1 MTQTET
7 DTEIE
12 RNANPS
18 RGASGGP
25 TEAPAPWWGEQ
36 AVAAPPA
43 HHKAVA
49 LLLPVA
55 VALGFA
61 ALLVWLGH
69 VVGAALLVVVI
80 TAVTTARV
88 ASPRFDRA
96 FAHGLDRFGHWVGHV
111 LRVVLLSIVFAL
123 VFVPVA
129 VIQLA
134 FRRHDLGR
142 PRGLGEGWV
151 PKAAMGPRGAPTR
164 GFGTEPASAPGL
176 KRSKLVT
183 AVFVVAVLAVADV
196 VVGTALTATG
206 TLPPIDRGDL
216 VAQIEQSL
224 ERDMGQAPINAYP
237 WAQQHGRDM
246 AEYELTGND
255 YFPYIVRSHHAYNSD
270 TVNTTDRERLSYV
283 PTPTPGVEPLRIAFL
298 GGSVMFGVGQRD
310 EHTIPSAFARIA
322 EENGIAVEV
331 VNYGFPAWV
340 AWQEHQ
346 YLERLLADGE
356 QFDMAVFLD
365 GFNEFDVQMTDYRP
379 DPTHHSANALAGLIA
394 EFRDDRATEPDT
406 LDGVR
411 ELRETYRRNS
421 AVWRLYDTV
430 TGRQATIPG
439 SDLANQG
446 TPEQQ
451 TEAALGIYQR
461 AVGLIDDLAADH
473 ALPVRYFWQPRAAG
487 WDPSI
492 TDRLPDQVTDLTHV
506 FDGQQ
511 CFYDV
516 VHTDEACARVMA
528 QAMWDTVGPELVAQA
543 ASTGVAQP

>member
-1 MTQTET
+1 MTTTDIET
-7 DTEIE
+7 QDGRDDPAT
-12 RNANPS
+12 
-18 RGASGGP
+18 ASLTQ
-25 TEAPAPWWGEQ
+25 TEAPAPWWGEA
-36 AVAAPPA
+36 AVAAPPPG

-49 LLLPVA
+49 LLLPA
-55 VALGFA
+55 AIALGVA
-61 ALLVWLGH
+61 ILLVSLGH
-69 VVGAALLVVVI
+69 VIGAALLVVVV
-80 TAVTTARV
+80 TAVTIARV

-96 FAHGLDRFGHWVGHV
+96 FARGLDRFGRGVGHV
-111 LRVVLLSIVFAL
+111 LRVVLLSIVFVL

-129 VIQLA
+129 VIELL
-134 FRRHDLGR
+134 FHRGSLGR
-142 PRGLGEGWV
+142 PRGLGDGWI

-164 GFGTEPASAPGL
+164 GFGTEPARAPGA

-196 VVGTALTATG
+196 VMGTALTATG
-206 TLPPIDRGDL
+206 ALPPIDRGDL
-216 VAQIEQSL
+216 VTQIEQSL
-224 ERDMGQAPINAYP
+224 ERDMAQAPINAYP

-255 YFPYIVRSHHAYNSD
+255 YFPYIVRSHHAYTSP
-270 TVNTTDRERLSYV
+270 TVNTTDAERLSYV
-283 PTPTPGVEPLRIAFL
+283 PTPPPGVEPLRIAFL

-394 EFRDDRATEPDT
+394 EFREDRATQPDT
-406 LDGVR
+406 LDGFR

-421 AVWRLYDTV
+421 AMWRLYDTV
-430 TGRQATIPG
+430 TGRQAPIPG
-439 SDLANQG
+439 ADLASQG
-446 TPEQQ
+446 TPEEQ
-451 TEAALGIYQR
+451 TDAALGIYQR
-461 AVGLIDDLAADH
+461 ALGLIDDLAADH

-487 WDPSI
+487 WEPAI

-516 VHTDEACARVMA
+516 VHTDERCARVMA
-528 QAMWDTVGPELVAQA
+528 QAMWDTLGPELVAQA
-543 ASTGVAQP
+543 AATGAPQP